1 MLEALNF
8 CGGDLALQNARM
20 ERALLGHWHPA
31 LAFLILFSQ
40 FIQFFKTR
48 HFFFGSQESN
58 ASWYS
63 TYLGMGEEGREWR
76 QVSGAVTYWTRT
88 QLILLF

>member
-31 LAFLILFSQ
+31 LAFLIPFSQ

-48 HFFFGSQESN
+48 HFFLEARSQ
-58 ASWYS
+58 
-63 TYLGMGEEGREWR
+63 TLVG
-76 QVSGAVTYWTRT
+76 
-88 QLILLF
+88 IPHI